1 MSASELEALFSLRG
15 QVALVTGASSGLSAQ
30 VARALAK
37 AGASVGLVAR
47 RKDRLE
53 ELAAELRAKGV
64 RACVAPADVTVTE
77 QLRAAID
84 QVESELGPLDILVN
98 GAGIAPLGRAEKH
111 TRAKWD
117 NAIALNLTACWEGS
131 QMVAQ
136 RWIERGRGGRILQI
150 SSVIGFGAN
159 PVHRSVGYAASK
171 GGLNNLTRHLAVE
184 WGKFGIYVNALAP
197 AYFPTEMTTD
207 PRDGAVPPDQE
218 AIIKQH
224 TPLGRL
230 GRAEEIETAVLFLV
244 SPASTYVTGS
254 IVTVDG
260 GWTAW

>member
-1 MSASELEALFSLRG
+1 VSELEDLFSLRG

-37 AGASVGLVAR
+37 AGANVGLVAR
-47 RKDRLE
+47 RKERLE
-53 ELAAELRAKGV
+53 SLAKELEQKGV

-84 QVESELGPLDILVN
+84 HVEAELGPIDLLVN

-117 NAIALNLTACWEGS
+117 SAVSLNLTAVWEGS
-131 QMVAQ
+131 QLVAQ
-136 RWIERGRGGRILQI
+136 RWIERGRGGRIIQL

-159 PVHRSVGYAASK
+159 PVHRSVGYAATK
-171 GGLNNLTRHLAVE
+171 GALNNLTRHLAIE
-184 WGKFGIYVNALAP
+184 WGKYGIYVNALAP
-197 AYFPTEMTTD
+197 SYFPTEMTTD
-207 PRDGAVPPDQE
+207 PRTGDVPEDQR
-218 AIIKQH
+218 AIIHQF

-230 GRAEEIETAVLFLV
+230 GRVEEIETAVLFLA
-244 SPASTYVTGS
+244 SPASSYVTGS
-254 IVTVDG
+254 VIPVDG

>member
-1 MSASELEALFSLRG
+1 MSELEALFSLRG

-30 VARALAK
+30 VARALGK
-37 AGASVGLVAR
+37 AGASIGLVAR

-53 ELAAELRAKGV
+53 ALAAELSAKGV
-64 RACVAPADVTVTE
+64 RSCVAPADVTVTE

-117 NAIALNLTACWEGS
+117 SAVALNITAAWEGS

-159 PVHRSVGYAASK
+159 PVHRSVGYAATK
-171 GGLNNLTRHLAVE
+171 GALNNLTRQLAIE

-207 PRDGAVPPDQE
+207 PRIGDVPPEQR
-218 AIIKQH
+218 AIMLQF

-230 GRAEEIETAVLFLV
+230 GRIEEIDTAVLFLV
-244 SPASTYVTGS
+244 SPASSYVTGAV
-254 IVTVDG
+254 VTVDG